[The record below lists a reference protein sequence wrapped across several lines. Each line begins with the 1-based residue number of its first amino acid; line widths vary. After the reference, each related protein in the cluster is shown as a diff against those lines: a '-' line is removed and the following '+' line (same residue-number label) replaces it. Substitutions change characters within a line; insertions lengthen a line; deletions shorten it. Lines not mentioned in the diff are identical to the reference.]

1 MREASLQDKAIKI
14 PHLLFIYPLAS
25 GNWSAQNLMKM
36 ENQLEEMV
44 YETPCVKMIE
54 VEVAQGFALCE
65 NVENPRRGDRSDW

>member
-1 MREASLQDKAIKI
+1 MREASLQDKAIKF

-54 VEVAQGFALCE
+54 VEVEQGFAITDGG
-65 NVENPRRGDRSDW
+65 NTPDYDI